1 MLTLKENK
9 ICESAVNNFIK
20 SQQTTDSLIQIK
32 KITANSQI
40 MLTQKEN
47 KFANIR

>member
-32 KITANSQI
+32 KN
-40 MLTQKEN
+40 N
-47 KFANIR
+47 RKFANYVNSKRK